1 MVSVIIV
8 AVVTAVIAY
17 LIGSVNFSILLSK
30 AAGKDIRESGSG
42 NAGATNMLRVYG
54 KFMGFLTL
62 ILDMVKGALVIF
74 LTYLAMYYLLPRI
87 NFVEEPVLYGFKAD
101 YLLDA
106 LPYLAGW
113 FAIIGHCFPI
123 HFGFKGGK
131 GVAAALGVVLML
143 DWQVGVIA
151 LVVALAA
158 IICTRYVSVGS
169 ILGAVLFV
177 VLTFARQFF
186 DREFNV
192 FVLAITI
199 LMALLIVLRHH
210 ANIRRLKRGEENKLF
225 ARKPKEAKAPDTA
238 QEPAEFTTSDGVDE
252 DEGDINIVE

>member
-1 MVSVIIV
+1 MVSVIII
-8 AVVTAVIAY
+8 AAVTAVIAY

-74 LTYLAMYYLLPRI
+74 LTYLAIYYVLPRI
-87 NFVEEPVLYGFKAD
+87 NFTQEPVLLGFNAD
-101 YLLDA
+101 YLMNA

-143 DWQVGVIA
+143 DWKVGVITLA
-151 LVVALAA
+151 VALLA

-186 DREFNV
+186 NHEFNV

-225 ARKPKEAKAPDTA
+225 ARKPKK
-238 QEPAEFTTSDGVDE
+238 PALETTETPPTDSAGEND
-252 DEGDINIVE
+252 GDINIAE